1 MRGFTTVRDMGGPA
15 FSLKRAI
22 DQGLVAGPR
31 IYPSGATIT
40 ITGGHGD
47 FRELFELPRSLGGLT
62 RAEHVGGAMIADSP
76 DEVRMRSREQLMPRR
91 RTGEMTMRRT
101 RMGRPGLFGTMA
113 RTAMIAGTATA
124 VANRVTQAQVAG
136 AQQRAAAEQARVDGA
151 VQAAP
156 VASAPASTGLSDESI
171 ARLQKLAELQK
182 AGVLTPEEFATQ
194 KARILGS

>member
-1 MRGFTTVRDMGGPA
+1 
-15 FSLKRAI
+15 
-22 DQGLVAGPR
+22 
-31 IYPSGATIT
+31 
-40 ITGGHGD
+40 
-47 FRELFELPRSLGGLT
+47 
-62 RAEHVGGAMIADSP
+62 
-76 DEVRMRSREQLMPRR
+76 
-91 RTGEMTMRRT
+91 MRRT

-136 AQQRAAAEQARVDGA
+136 AQQRTAAEQARVDAA

-156 VASAPASTGLSDESI
+156 VASAPASTGLTDESI

>member
-1 MRGFTTVRDMGGPA
+1 
-15 FSLKRAI
+15 
-22 DQGLVAGPR
+22 
-31 IYPSGATIT
+31 
-40 ITGGHGD
+40 
-47 FRELFELPRSLGGLT
+47 
-62 RAEHVGGAMIADSP
+62 
-76 DEVRMRSREQLMPRR
+76 
-91 RTGEMTMRRT
+91 MRRT

-136 AQQRAAAEQARVDGA
+136 AQQRAGAEPARVDGA

-156 VASAPASTGLSDESI
+156 VASAPASTGLTDESI